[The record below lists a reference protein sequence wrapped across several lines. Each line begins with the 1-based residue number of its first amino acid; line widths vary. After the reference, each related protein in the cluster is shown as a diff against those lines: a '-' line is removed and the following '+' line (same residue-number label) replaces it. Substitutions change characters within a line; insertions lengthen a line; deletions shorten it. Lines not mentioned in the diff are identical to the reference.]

1 MKPFLPFSALLL
13 LLVAGCSKAPP
24 PPYDSDANRLL
35 LASLQAMQTESLDDA
50 IGNLERLQALRPE
63 YALPHVLLQQS
74 YETEAITAATR
85 HLADGEGDLERAVDE
100 IEGAMIELGATP
112 RIEAER
118 NRLQAL
124 SQVLAYRTAGPY
136 HDSSDWNTALLTLP
150 APEELGADADL
161 YREWIRS
168 ERRELVAL
176 EDIEKRRQV
185 DSIIRDIDRAILLA
199 SWTDL
204 AAAIVT
210 LHQLDPQHPVALA
223 ESATSLSFYGKATTE
238 NEIALFLMFQ
248 NGDPARRTAIAEL
261 MVPRLPRSAT
271 GRRLRVMSA
280 FQQGY
285 LLSAVIGLDKLVSL
299 HPEANIAGLRRRLDA
314 AIAEPQN
321 APWPSLRGIL
331 TPIYRLQEYP

>member
-176 EDIEKRRQV
+176 EDIEKRRQWTASYGT
-185 DSIIRDIDRAILLA
+185 SIAPSCWR

-204 AAAIVT
+204 AGAIVK
-210 LHQLDPQHPVALA
+210 LQQLDPQHPVALA